1 MTEFIWENQ
10 VDPNLKSFNEAD
22 YISTEVTAKST
33 TIINSRFWWLNF
45 DNDININQFNKNLN
59 IFFEIL
65 TKIKINNKNELDE
78 IINLNAQ
85 INTYIKINQESIRRI
100 KPSKLMWI
108 KIEFMR
114 LNEIIEKRIS
124 FISFLWANEIN
135 AIQKKIKKSFS
146 DTYYLFIP
154 PNYLE
159 LPKEIT
165 TLKIINQLEN
175 NPEILIN
182 SERFRETFNN
192 LKDICG
198 KLIHNKE
205 NTLSNLNISQLN
217 EMLACLEILT
227 KQIEL
232 ALSKIN
238 EKWIWKDNEMN
249 LKVLNNL
256 FLLKAKNKI
265 KKYVANISINNYY
278 KLLNNK
284 YQDNKKIDQL
294 CTDNNTFSEFK
305 NEFSEFQQQLLIN
318 KWLLNEINEKSLDEL
333 KNTLWILINILKKAI
348 EVNESKWLTWKK
360 ILYNASLMMNFII
373 SFTSENKLVK

>member
-135 AIQKKIKKSFS
+135 AIQKK
-146 DTYYLFIP
+146 
-154 PNYLE
+154 
-159 LPKEIT
+159 
-165 TLKIINQLEN
+165 
-175 NPEILIN
+175 
-182 SERFRETFNN
+182 
-192 LKDICG
+192 
-198 KLIHNKE
+198 
-205 NTLSNLNISQLN
+205 
-217 EMLACLEILT
+217 
-227 KQIEL
+227 
-232 ALSKIN
+232 
-238 EKWIWKDNEMN
+238 
-249 LKVLNNL
+249 
-256 FLLKAKNKI
+256 
-265 KKYVANISINNYY
+265 
-278 KLLNNK
+278 
-284 YQDNKKIDQL
+284 
-294 CTDNNTFSEFK
+294 
-305 NEFSEFQQQLLIN
+305 
-318 KWLLNEINEKSLDEL
+318 
-333 KNTLWILINILKKAI
+333 
-348 EVNESKWLTWKK
+348 
-360 ILYNASLMMNFII
+360 
-373 SFTSENKLVK
+373 